1 MRLGSTSITVT
12 GRACPSSVKIRVI
25 PALRPTT
32 PIAMFH
38 LLSVRGS
45 HPLWPMTVTHTN
57 TGMVLAEADL
67 NVYTCCQVQFH
78 QSIHCLFRWLN
89 DVEQTLVGTNFILI
103 TRVFVDVRRD
113 QYRVLFLARRQR
125 NRTTHL
131 SAGPLCGIDDLLRG
145 LVDQAIIKRLQPDSN
160 LLALHDAPNSTSSC
174 YELADLQKKEPHCMH
189 NTQPCQH
196 H

>member
-89 DVEQTLVGTNFILI
+89 DVEQTLVCTNLILVARIFI
-103 TRVFVDVRRD
+103 DVRRN
-113 QYRVLFLARRQR
+113 QNRVLFLTRRQR
-125 NRTTHL
+125 DWSTHL
-131 SAGPLCGIDDLLRG
+131 STSPLSSIDNLLRR
-145 LVDQAIIKRLQPDSN
+145 LVDQAVIKRLQPYSI
-160 LLALHDAPNSTSSC
+160 LLALHDAPNSTRS
-174 YELADLQKKEPHCMH
+174 DF
-189 NTQPCQH
+189 
-196 H
+196 

>member
-78 QSIHCLFRWLN
+78 QSIHCLFRRLN
-89 DVEQTLVGTNFILI
+89 DVEQTLVRTNFILVA
-103 TRVFVDVRRD
+103 RVFVDVRGN
-113 QYRVLFLARRQR
+113 QNRVLFLLRRQR
-125 NRTTHL
+125 DRATHL
-131 SAGPLCGIDDLLRG
+131 SAGPLSGIDDLLRG
-145 LVDQAIIKRLQPDSN
+145 LFDQAIIKRLEPYSN
-160 LLALHDAPNSTSSC
+160 LLALHDAADSFRSS
-174 YELADLQKKEPHCMH
+174 Y
-189 NTQPCQH
+189 
-196 H
+196 